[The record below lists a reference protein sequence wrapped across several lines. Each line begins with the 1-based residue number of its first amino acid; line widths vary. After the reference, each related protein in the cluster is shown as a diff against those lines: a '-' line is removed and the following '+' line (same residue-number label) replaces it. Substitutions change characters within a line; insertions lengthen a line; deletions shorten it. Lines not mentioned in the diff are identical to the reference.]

1 MNLPLPPNDAAV
13 TARLPAHES
22 TARRIADALAEALD
36 PDEAVSGAVA
46 AAGGTWG
53 VEITFRRPPDEA
65 AVRSLVAMVAGPEL
79 ADRLRFEPLA
89 QKDWVAASLA
99 DLPAVLAGRFIVH
112 GAHSRSQVPAN
123 RVGIE
128 IEAALAF
135 GTGHHGTTRGCLLAL
150 DRIAKQIG
158 RQKRGR
164 WRAARGSAAGA
175 RILDLGTGTGVLAM
189 AAAKALRQ
197 PVLASDIDRQAVIT
211 ARANAR
217 LNGVA
222 AFIEVILASG
232 LTDRRFRGC
241 GRFDLIFANILLRPL
256 QQLAAPL
263 TQLAAPGARIVLSGL
278 LPVQADAALAA
289 YRAQGLVLERR
300 LLLDGWATLVLVRPT
315 RPL

>member
-1 MNLPLPPNDAAV
+1 MKLPIAPDVAV
-13 TARLPAHES
+13 TARLPADEP

-36 PDEAVSGAVA
+36 AEEAVSGA
-46 AAGGTWG
+46 AAGADGRWG
-53 VEITFRRPPDEA
+53 VEITFRRAPNEA
-65 AVRSLVAMVAGPEL
+65 AVRSLVAMVAGPDW
-79 ADRLRFEPLA
+79 ADGLRFEPLA

-99 DLPAVLAGRFIVH
+99 DLPPVVAGRFVVH
-112 GAHSRSQVPAN
+112 GGHSRQQVPVN
-123 RVGIE
+123 RIGIE

-150 DRIAKQIG
+150 DRIAKRVARPRAGPG
-158 RQKRGR
+158 RAGL
-164 WRAARGSAAGA
+164 GPAAGP

-197 PVLASDIDRQAVIT
+197 PVLASDIDRQAVIA

-217 LNGVA
+217 LNRVA
-222 AFIEVILASG
+222 GLLVVIQASG
-232 LTDRRFRGC
+232 LTARQFHGRV
-241 GRFDLIFANILLRPL
+241 RFDLVFANILLRPL

-263 TQLAAPGARIVLSGL
+263 ARLAAPGARVVLSGL
-278 LPVQADAALAA
+278 LPVQAGAALAS

>member
-1 MNLPLPPNDAAV
+1 MNLPLPPNDAVV
-13 TARLPAHES
+13 TARLLARES

-36 PDEAVSGAVA
+36 PEEAVSGAVA

-65 AVRSLVAMVAGPEL
+65 AVRSLVAMVAGPEP

-99 DLPAVLAGRFIVH
+99 DLPAVFAGRFIVH
-112 GAHSRSQVPAN
+112 GAHSRRQVPAN

-158 RQKRGR
+158 QKPGR
-164 WRAARGSAAGA
+164 WRAPRGPAAGP

-197 PVLASDIDRQAVIT
+197 PVIASDIDRQAVIT

-222 AFIEVILASG
+222 AFIEVIQAFG
-232 LTDRRFRGC
+232 LTDPRFRGY

-263 TQLAAPGARIVLSGL
+263 TRLAAPGARIVLSGL
-278 LPVQADAALAA
+278 LPVQAHAALAS